1 MNYRSPM
8 SKGSEF
14 SSWLS
19 QQKNA
24 ELVGDVEEGGTM
36 SLLGPLTFSA
46 MQDGLMNQVSV
57 VTGSLPDP
65 AAFRNR
71 IKYVIYL
78 LGISIIFALLA
89 VFIGLPTLVLRPAKF
104 VICMTLC
111 TLSAAGSVIV
121 LQAPSVFCSNLLKGG
136 LLNALPV
143 ILLLFSMIFT
153 IYATIFVHKYI
164 IVIFAGAG
172 QLLCLAFYLASF
184 IPRGSKGLIVLLRMG
199 YVILSTAMMPCIY
212 AAKKSALTLLRTV
225 MS

>member
-1 MNYRSPM
+1 M
-8 SKGSEF
+8 SKGNNF
-14 SSWLS
+14 SLWVS
-19 QQKNA
+19 QQRNA

-36 SLLGPLTFSA
+36 SLLGPLSA
-46 MQDGLMNQVSV
+46 MQDSLTNQMSEL
-57 VTGSLPDP
+57 TGSLPDTP
-65 AAFRNR
+65 LSPAFRNR
-71 IKYVIYL
+71 IKYSIYL
-78 LGISIIFALLA
+78 LGTSIIFALLA

-143 ILLLFSMIFT
+143 ILLLISMIFT

-184 IPRGSKGLIVLLRMG
+184 IPGGSKGLIVLLRMG
-199 YVILSTAMMPCIY
+199 YVVLSTAMMPCIY
-212 AAKKSALTLLRTV
+212 TAKKSALTLLRTV

>member
-19 QQKNA
+19 QQKSA
-24 ELVGDVEEGGTM
+24 EIVGDVEEGGTM
-36 SLLGPLTFSA
+36 SLLGPLTFST
-46 MQDGLMNQVSV
+46 MQDSLMNQVSV

-71 IKYVIYL
+71 FKYVIYL

-89 VFIGLPTLVLRPAKF
+89 VFIGIPTLVLRPAKF

-184 IPRGSKGLIVLLRMG
+184 IPGGSKGLIVLLRMG

>member
-1 MNYRSPM
+1 M
-8 SKGSEF
+8 SKGSDF
-14 SSWLS
+14 SAWVS

-36 SLLGPLTFSA
+36 SLLGPLNA
-46 MQDGLMNQVSV
+46 MQENLMNQMSV

-65 AAFRNR
+65 TAFRKR
-71 IKYVIYL
+71 VKYVIYL
-78 LGISIIFALLA
+78 LGTSIIFALLA

-184 IPRGSKGLIVLLRMG
+184 IPGGSTGLIVLLRMG

-212 AAKKSALTLLRTV
+212 ATKKSALALLRTV